1 MNQQKGTLYKYLVYM
16 ATVLCCLVSSNLEA
30 RNVGLFYNSEYL
42 DIIDG
47 DLFAEASNLLA
58 TLEYLGHNVVTFQ
71 QLNDIEH
78 LEIDLVII
86 PELEKLSLLNN
97 SGESQISYLQSYIEN
112 GGGVIIMGVVSGEES
127 ESNNAIDLMN
137 VVLNAQISGGEPVL
151 SGTCTKSINLLPGEY
166 TESPDVIDN
175 NNATVYL
182 QNGFTEGVKIIYHN
196 TDHLGDVAVAQ
207 FPLGAGSMVYFGWG
221 WWNAFPVGTQDG
233 GWLALLDETIEML
246 SANVTEFT
254 IAGQVQNAGG
264 DPIQGVVLSLDSGEN
279 TETLLSDENGQ
290 LLSEVSALEVYKINL
305 DKNIGLEE
313 AISSRDLRMLSRHLL
328 GIETFKSPYQF
339 IAADINGDGVLNVFD
354 EILMKKIL
362 LHDLQGDEILAPNVN
377 FISKAYFFSPNLSP
391 IQQNWDTLQ
400 ESTIDINNS
409 TLDIIFIKLGD
420 IDSSFK

>member
-182 QNGFTEGVKIIYHN
+182 QNGFTAVSY
-196 TDHLGDVAVAQ
+196 THL
-207 FPLGAGSMVYFGWG
+207 
-221 WWNAFPVGTQDG
+221 
-233 GWLALLDETIEML
+233 
-246 SANVTEFT
+246 
-254 IAGQVQNAGG
+254 
-264 DPIQGVVLSLDSGEN
+264 
-279 TETLLSDENGQ
+279 TLPTKRI
-290 LLSEVSALEVYKINL
+290 V
-305 DKNIGLEE
+305 
-313 AISSRDLRMLSRHLL
+313 
-328 GIETFKSPYQF
+328 
-339 IAADINGDGVLNVFD
+339 
-354 EILMKKIL
+354 
-362 LHDLQGDEILAPNVN
+362 
-377 FISKAYFFSPNLSP
+377 
-391 IQQNWDTLQ
+391 
-400 ESTIDINNS
+400 
-409 TLDIIFIKLGD
+409 
-420 IDSSFK
+420 